1 MTKHKTEWG
10 NDISLKYKWENENK
24 DIISEVKTYKWTKK
38 ELEEYLKKYKRK

>member
-10 NDISLKYKWENENK
+10 KDTSLKYKWENENK
-24 DIISEVKTYKWTKK
+24 HIISEVKTYKWTKE